1 MFHVDQDI
9 HTAFPGAGG
18 AGPERR
24 ILDLTHAPSAAST
37 GTCPITYLS
46 PLLAVIV
53 GIVHAG
59 LAPVIVVF
67 DVKPNLVLVA
77 IVLVTCI
84 AGFLPGITWA
94 FVAGLTANL
103 LVGEP
108 LGSVPLVLLLVAVLV
123 AGGSRVVGN
132 LVWIYPV
139 AAAFIGSIV
148 ADIGSLFVSRLVA
161 EAGPSA
167 PPFGI
172 ILAAALL
179 NAVIV
184 GLLLVPAR
192 ALAARYSPEDAPAW

>member
-1 MFHVDQDI
+1 M
-9 HTAFPGAGG
+9 
-18 AGPERR
+18 
-24 ILDLTHAPSAAST
+24 S
-37 GTCPITYLS
+37 YLS
-46 PLLAVIV
+46 PLLAVAM

-59 LAPVIVVF
+59 LAPVIVIL

-77 IVLVTCI
+77 VVLVTCI

-108 LGSVPLVLLLVAVLV
+108 LGSIPLVLLLVSVLV
-123 AGGSRVVGN
+123 AGGSRVIGG

-148 ADIGSLFVSRLVA
+148 ADIGSLFISQLVA
-161 EAGPSA
+161 EASPSA
-167 PPFGI
+167 PPFSI
-172 ILAAALL
+172 ILIAALL
-179 NAVIV
+179 NAAIV

-192 ALAARYSPEDAPAW
+192 TLAARYSPEDAPAW